1 MKNLFWTEPFYFY
14 TEQLGSNIID
24 FTNAVKEELI
34 VNGLTMTK
42 YTSQQWVQSDTS
54 PNPLNYNQLSLV
66 IRKVDCEILIEK
78 FSGIVTE
85 IKLSVSYDAEAGLIR
100 NLPFMEYNYH

>member
-1 MKNLFWTEPFYFY
+1 M
-14 TEQLGSNIID
+14 
-24 FTNAVKEELI
+24 KEEVI

-66 IRKVDCEILIEK
+66 IRDVNCEIWIEK

-85 IKLSVSYDAEAGLIR
+85 INLSVSYDAEAGLIR
-100 NLPFMEYNYH
+100 NLPFMEYNFHQKMENLAIFNHLYFNT